1 MKRQSTLLSFF
12 NSNSEPAQLGPPEKT
27 QKRQSLE
34 CKDCEPDTSC
44 SASTTPYTENEP
56 QLPQDDL
63 EVDFDDSEYEFQLDE
78 ADEPNL
84 PELDDNGHNL
94 EGDQEGEIIDTPI
107 IRQ

>member
-12 NSNSEPAQLGPPEKT
+12 NSSSEPAQLGPPEKT
-27 QKRQSLE
+27 QKRQSLV
-34 CKDCEPDTSC
+34 DIQCEPASC
-44 SASTTPYTENEP
+44 SASTENYQP

-78 ADEPNL
+78 ADEPIL
-84 PELDDNGHNL
+84 PELDDNL
-94 EGDQEGEIIDTPI
+94 EVDQEEGEIIDTPI